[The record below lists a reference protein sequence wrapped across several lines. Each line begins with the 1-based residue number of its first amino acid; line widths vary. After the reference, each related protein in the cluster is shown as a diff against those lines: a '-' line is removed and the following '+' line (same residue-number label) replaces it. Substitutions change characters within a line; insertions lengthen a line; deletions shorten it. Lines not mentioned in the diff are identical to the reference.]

1 MTTLRIL
8 ISDAWPDQAEAHWV
22 VLDQN
27 KVVSSGHST
36 PANWPRATR
45 TEAILTGAQVG
56 WAQARLPQAKAREQL
71 RALPFAM
78 EEQLLREPDSQHFT
92 PTWRDG
98 ENWSVLVIARERL
111 KRLTAQFAAL
121 GRPLDAAWSA
131 IACLPLTPNGWTL
144 AVDHTHCL
152 LRLSAAR
159 AVIDDMPPPD
169 AGADALPAIVSMLLS
184 QAQAQGSLPARIV
197 TMGAGSQV
205 TKALAAHQLE
215 VVPEAT
221 WLWHEVPDDAANLL
235 HDEFRAAHA
244 RGQLLNALRPALILL
259 AMVLIGHLVLGIGS
273 ALLRQQDLK
282 EIKSRMTQLART
294 QLPGRALQ
302 DPSLQLHRELQSQR
316 QQRAQ
321 LADDDALAMLSDLAV
336 ALGSDAMAA
345 LQAVHYDGGTLV
357 VTLAKPIDIPALQS
371 RLEARGVKSAVR
383 NANVLALQRSAS

>member
-8 ISDAWPDQAEAHWV
+8 ISDAWPDQAEAPWV

-27 KVVSSGHST
+27 RIVSSGQSA
-36 PANWPRATR
+36 PANWPRAAR

-92 PTWRDG
+92 PAYRDG

-131 IACLPLTPNGWTL
+131 LACLPLTPDGWTL
-144 AVDHTHCL
+144 AIDATHCL
-152 LRLSAAR
+152 LRTSPAR
-159 AVIDDMPPPD
+159 AVIDDAPPPD
-169 AGADALPAIVSMLLS
+169 SGADALPAIISMLLA
-184 QAQAQGSLPARIV
+184 QAHAQGSLPARIV
-197 TMGAGSQV
+197 TMGAGSEI
-205 TKALAAHQLE
+205 TTALAAHQLE
-215 VVPEAT
+215 VVPEMT
-221 WLWHEVPDDAANLL
+221 WPWHSVPDDAANLL
-235 HDEFRAAHA
+235 HGEFRAAHA
-244 RGQLLNALRPALILL
+244 RGELLRGLRPALILV
-259 AMVLIGHLVLGIGS
+259 AVVLVAHLVLGIGS
-273 ALLRQQDLK
+273 ALLRQHDLK

-302 DPSLQLHRELQSQR
+302 DPALQLHRELQSQR
-316 QQRAQ
+316 QRRAQ
-321 LADDDALAMLSDLAV
+321 LADDDALALLSDLAV
-336 ALGSDAMAA
+336 ALGSDATAS
-345 LQAVHYDGGTLV
+345 LQAVHYDGGSLV
-357 VTLAKPIDIPALQS
+357 VTLAKPLDVPALQS
-371 RLEARGVKSAVR
+371 RLSARGVQSAVR